1 MTENNPL
8 ILYRQLRDTL
18 RRYIPTTLP
27 ISRNYPELKK
37 AFQAVLNDEV
47 LVKGPYIEALPD
59 FEKGNSL
66 RTLLK
71 EHGGF
76 LHNGFAQLH
85 DALLDRALH
94 AHQQEALTG
103 ACQDQQSLLVATGT
117 GSGKTEC
124 FLYPLAQQ
132 LLNDP
137 NPDEPGVRCLL
148 IYPMNALAND
158 QLYYRI
164 APLFGRQLAEQ
175 QISFGRFT
183 SQIRANTTRAEEES
197 RLQENDK
204 LMQALG
210 AQIPAHWRLTR
221 EEMLASPPKILVTN
235 YAMLEHLLL
244 LPRNAPL
251 FVHNT
256 LRTIVLDEIHTYQ
269 GAQATEVAF
278 LLRKLKNRLKVKRS
292 LQVFGTSA
300 SLPSGIDSDA
310 KILSFAQDLFGEK
323 VHRVVR
329 GVRVPHLRL
338 QQQASLFSLNAQAWC
353 CVGKVLNSLI
363 EDDNFNL
370 REWQYLLA
378 EEGIAAQIPSLTE
391 PLALG
396 HLLESVFANNI
407 EIRKVSEI
415 LDKGGVVE
423 FEYLAELIFGS
434 DDEQSYA
441 ALSAIIHMG
450 MLAKADE
457 GGFPLLPG
465 RYHMVT
471 NSIEGISIR
480 PSTLHKANQEGW
492 GAIKAYRFYEDEQG
506 IYYPMLVCRKCG
518 QPYMEGFKYHNKL
531 HNRMPVLSS
540 GSAKRMLFWLGE
552 PLGHST
558 IDEEDDDTELVES
571 ENQSIRIDPFTGE
584 LSSNEATS
592 LKLYQI
598 ASKEDE
604 ETGRLYVSRCPAC
617 NGSSGMAGVEVMT
630 RMHPGNEALGSVVLQ
645 QLLGSL
651 PGIHDNS
658 APKPMGG
665 RSLLTFSDN
674 RQDAAF
680 FAPYF
685 ERTNSDL
692 ALRSAVVQVLRK
704 YSEDKMDL
712 EWLFE
717 EVYKHWHKQGLPV
730 MINHQG
736 LLIQQK
742 AKMHDLLMGR
752 IAAEFFTP
760 TGRRNSLESLGLVRV
775 EYDEKL
781 ISRLKRDISEWIP
794 EHNQNASDALIYF
807 LLETI
812 RREKAIANL
821 YGLDMQDPY
830 IWGQVYANHRA
841 FELYKTNDA
850 IRFAWI
856 TQEGSKR
863 HNRRTWYLVEQLGWT
878 WEQARAFLNS
888 FWESLIQIR
897 LLTQVKPGYG
907 LDGKKI
913 SFISGQLFSL
923 YACGDCG
930 LLQTVSVDLKCTAFR
945 CKGSVKELSQTERGL
960 LEEEN
965 HYIYNYLNA
974 NTTTARAREHT
985 ASLST
990 ELREEIE
997 REFADKQINVLSCT
1011 TTMEMGVD
1019 LGDLDAVLNLNIPPN
1034 ISNYQQRTGR
1044 AGRRAQAAPVCITV
1058 ARSGQYDQA
1067 IFRDFK
1073 NFLSSSADIPFIKT
1087 DNARLFRRHQNAIVL
1102 SHFLRNRIS
1111 DLTTN
1116 SPSLKVIFGERFN
1129 NAAHQAFTDQ
1139 LNQWIEGEPGKIALD
1154 EAESLASL
1162 LPLNTS
1168 PMIAL
1173 SGKELMSFFRSQ
1185 MMNFANE
1192 VNGKWSL
1199 YENKI
1204 VEASSLKEYKKAAH
1218 WESLQKRFI
1227 RQFLVNQ
1234 LSQRSLIPTYSFP
1247 VHSLTL
1253 EVTKDY
1259 ANSNSYGNQG
1269 DVALSRD
1276 ASQGISEYAPGAE
1289 VVANGRLWKSSGLVS
1304 YPKMFMPTE
1313 WYALCRLCHH
1323 VDIGIEKQDVAL
1335 ECSHCGNT
1343 DKRTVGKYIKPLGFV
1358 TSYSDR
1364 HGSDPGSMRKKQR
1377 RADEAKLITKPTP
1390 EQFAE
1395 TDVSLIDKA
1404 ILRAQPI
1411 DDSPSGKLFI
1421 LNRGPYGMGYHVCPL
1436 CRYSEP
1442 AKVKKFIKI
1451 KHADPLS
1458 DKSCQANQLPSPV
1471 ELAHEFDTD
1480 VLILSFSK
1488 TLPFPDDKADS
1499 IQSFLDGFCRTLS
1512 EVLRFA
1518 AARCVQVQS
1527 NELRSTFRI
1536 NGNEVEAIL
1545 YDAVSGGAGYCTRIY
1560 SNVAFIDILK
1570 QALSILSCPRDCV
1583 SACSS
1588 CLCDYSNQHVWD
1600 LFDRKPVIE
1609 WLKQLV
1615 LEGDTDPY
1623 TVNGAIRWHNPSLQ
1637 GLSEKLDGC
1646 DHLYIIGKRLDLLS
1660 GGSEQVR
1667 QWLID
1672 WLNSGKCL
1680 TIYLTEPLKMS
1691 GKVNTFYMR
1700 QTIRY
1705 LYPFIKEKH
1714 LEIRYSPVK
1723 AELPRIFTNLTLGA
1737 SSWITPK
1744 SSPAILESLLVT
1756 PIYQQPINE
1765 VMQEALHQFIAVSEV
1780 YPDSQFQEGQPI
1792 DLWQLSA
1799 RETRDFN
1806 AIFVAIKDTYIEEII
1821 IKDPFCGSPD
1831 WQRSHLIEFVGVLV
1845 KLAKEVEKIVIHC
1858 RELHYKDANYES
1870 SYLIHDGVEA
1880 ALKPLIEDIS
1890 IEIHSFKD
1898 RKEFHD
1904 RSVDIKMLA
1913 ADGSSVLHKYD
1924 LSGGIDKLMDVRS
1937 ATKVYRYEV
1946 F

>member
-8 ILYRQLRDTL
+8 ILYQHLRDTL

-37 AFQAVLNDEV
+37 AFQAVLNDEE

-59 FEKGNSL
+59 FEKGNTLRSL
-66 RTLLK
+66 LS
-71 EHGGF
+71 ESGSF
-76 LHNGFAQLH
+76 LHNGFAQLPES
-85 DALLDRALH
+85 LLDRALH
-94 AHQQEALTG
+94 AHQQEALI
-103 ACQDQQSLLVATGT
+103 ASCRDKQSLLVATGT

-124 FLYPLAQQ
+124 FLYPIAQQ
-132 LLNDP
+132 LLSDP
-137 NPDEPGVRCLL
+137 EPDAPGVRCLL

-164 APLFGRQLAEQ
+164 APLFGLQLAEQ

-183 SQIRANTTRAEEES
+183 SQIRANTSREEEES
-197 RLQENDK
+197 RLRDNDK
-204 LMQALG
+204 LMQALDG
-210 AQIPAHWRLTR
+210 KIPSHWRLTR
-221 EEMLASPPKILVTN
+221 EEMLANPPKILITN

-251 FVHNT
+251 FAHNA
-256 LRTIVLDEIHTYQ
+256 LNTIVLDEIHTYQ

-278 LLRKLKNRLKVKRS
+278 LLRKLKNRLKITQP

-300 SLPSGIDSDA
+300 SLPSGTDSDK
-310 KILSFAQDLFGEK
+310 KIISFAKDLFGEG
-323 VHRVVR
+323 VHRVIR
-329 GVRVPHLRL
+329 GVRIPHARL
-338 QQQASLFSLNAQAWC
+338 KQKGDLFSLEGSDWC
-353 CVGKVLNSLI
+353 CIGKVLNKMVA
-363 EDDNFNL
+363 EDGLDS
-370 REWQYLLA
+370 REWDYLL
-378 EEGIAAQIPSLTE
+378 EDERISNKIPELNK
-391 PLALG
+391 ALPFA
-396 HLLESVFANNI
+396 HALEQVFAKNI

-415 LDKGGVVE
+415 LDNGSALE
-423 FEYLAELIFGS
+423 FKCLAELIFS
-434 DDEQSYA
+434 ADDEQACA
-441 ALSAIIHMG
+441 ALSAIIHIG
-450 MLAKADE
+450 MLAKADDN
-457 GGFPLLPG
+457 GFPLLPG
-465 RYHMVT
+465 RYHIAT
-471 NSIEGISIR
+471 NSIEGISVR
-480 PSTLHKANQEGW
+480 PSKSKKEGW
-492 GAIKAYRFYEDEQG
+492 SAIKAYRFYQDAQA

-518 QPYMEGFKYHNKL
+518 QPYMEGFKYNGKL
-531 HNRMPVLSS
+531 HNRMPVL
-540 GSAKRMLFWLGE
+540 GAGNAQRMLFWLGE
-552 PLGHST
+552 PLGQGT
-558 IDEEDDDTELVES
+558 VDEDDDDIDLVES
-571 ENQSIRIDPFTGE
+571 DSDNKRIDIDPITGE
-584 LSSNEATS
+584 LSTEGAANISLYPIEA
-592 LKLYQI
+592 KVN
-598 ASKEDE
+598 E

-617 NGSSGMAGVEVMT
+617 SGSSGMAGVEVMT
-630 RMHPGNEALGSVVLQ
+630 RMHPGNEALGAVVLQ
-645 QLLGSL
+645 QLLESL
-651 PGIHDNS
+651 PTSHDN
-658 APKPMGG
+658 ADPKPMGG
-665 RSLLTFSDN
+665 RSLLSFSDN

-685 ERTNSDL
+685 ERTNADL
-692 ALRSAVVQVLRK
+692 ALRSALIQVMRK
-704 YSEDKMDL
+704 NSDDRMDL
-712 EWLFE
+712 DWLFD
-717 EVYKHWHKQGLPV
+717 EVYKHWKKQGLPV
-730 MINHQG
+730 MINHHGQ
-736 LLIQQK
+736 LIQEK
-742 AKMHDLLMGR
+742 SRMRDLLMGR

-760 TGRRNSLESLGLVRV
+760 SGRRNSLEALGLVRV
-775 EYDEKL
+775 EYDGKL
-781 ISRLKRDISEWIP
+781 IGRLKREIAEAIP
-794 EHNQNASDALIYF
+794 ALYRNDCESLIYF

-812 RREKAIANL
+812 RREKAIADL
-821 YGLDMQDPY
+821 YDLDMLDPF
-830 IWGQVYANHRA
+830 IWGNTYAKHRS
-841 FELYKTNDA
+841 FELYKANDS

-863 HNRRTWYLVEQLGWT
+863 HNRRTWYLVEQLGWS
-878 WEQARAFLNS
+878 WDKAREFLGT
-888 FWESLIQIR
+888 FWQSLIDIK
-897 LLTQVKPGYG
+897 LLRPINPGYG
-907 LDGKKI
+907 LDGRKI
-913 SFISGQLFSL
+913 VFISGQHFPL
-923 YACGDCG
+923 YACNSCG
-930 LLQTVSVDLKCTAFR
+930 LLQPVMVSLKCTAFR
-945 CKGSVKELSQTERGL
+945 CKGSVDELSQAERQS
-960 LEEEN
+960 LEQTN

-1067 IFRDFK
+1067 VFRDFK
-1073 NFLSSSADIPFIKT
+1073 NFLSSNAAIPFIKI
-1087 DNARLFRRHQNAIVL
+1087 DNARLFRRHQNAIIL
-1102 SHFLRNRIS
+1102 SHFLHYRIKDIS
-1111 DLTTN
+1111 TN
-1116 SPSLKVIFGERFN
+1116 APSLKAVFGEYFDDV
-1129 NAAHQAFTDQ
+1129 AHQAFIDQ
-1139 LNQWIEGEPGKIALD
+1139 LSQWLEGDLGVAALI
-1154 EAESLASL
+1154 EAESLKKHLALDS
-1162 LPLNTS
+1162 S
-1168 PMIAL
+1168 AIAL
-1173 SGKELMSFFRSQ
+1173 AGKELSSAFRSQ
-1185 MMNFANE
+1185 MINFANE
-1192 VNGKWSL
+1192 VNGRWSL
-1199 YENKI
+1199 YQTK
-1204 VEASSLKEYKKAAH
+1204 VTEAEALKEYKKVLH
-1218 WESLQKRFI
+1218 WQNLQKRYI
-1227 RQFLVNQ
+1227 QQFLVNQ

-1259 ANSNSYGNQG
+1259 ANIQGYGNQG

-1442 AKVKKFIKI
+1442 AKVKKFIKM

-1488 TLPFPDDKADS
+1488 ALPFPDDKADS

-1623 TVNGAIRWHNPSLQ
+1623 AVNGAIRWHNPSLQ

-1646 DHLYIIGKRLDLLS
+1646 DHLYIIGKRFDLLS

-1680 TIYLTEPLKMS
+1680 TIYLTEPLKMT
-1691 GKVNTFYMR
+1691 GKVNTSYMR

-1744 SSPAILESLLVT
+1744 ISPAILESLLVT

-1806 AIFVAIKDTYIEEII
+1806 TIFVALKDAYIEEVI

-1831 WQRSHLIEFVGVLV
+1831 WQRSHLIEFVGILMR
-1845 KLAKEVEKIVIHC
+1845 LAKQVDKIVIHC

>member
-37 AFQAVLNDEV
+37 AFQAVLNAEV

-76 LHNGFAQLH
+76 LHHGFAQLP

-94 AHQQEALTG
+94 AHQQEALTA
-103 ACQDQQSLLVATGT
+103 ACRDQQSLLVATGT

-132 LLNDP
+132 LLSDS

-164 APLFGRQLAEQ
+164 APLFGQQLAQQ

-183 SQIRANTTRAEEES
+183 SQIRANTTRAEEEI
-197 RLQENDK
+197 RLQDNDK

-210 AQIPAHWRLTR
+210 GKIPGHWRLTR

-278 LLRKLKNRLKVKRS
+278 LLRKLKNRLKVQQP

-300 SLPSGIDSDA
+300 SLPAGIASDT
-310 KILSFAQDLFGEK
+310 KIRSFAEDLFGEQ

-329 GVRVPHLRL
+329 GLRVPHVRL
-338 QQQASLFSLNAQAWC
+338 QQQASLFSLNAQTWC

-370 REWQYLLA
+370 REWQYLIE
-378 EEGIAAQIPSLTE
+378 EEGIAAQIPKLNES
-391 PLALG
+391 LALG

-415 LDKGGVVE
+415 LDTGSVVE
-423 FEYLAELIFGS
+423 FKNLAELIFGA
-434 DDEQSYA
+434 DDEQACA

-450 MLAKADE
+450 MLARADDN
-457 GGFPLLPG
+457 GFPLLPG
-465 RYHMVT
+465 RYHIAT

-480 PSTLHKANQEGW
+480 PSNTHKEGW
-492 GAIKAYRFYEDEQG
+492 SAIKAYRFYADEQG

-531 HNRMPVLSS
+531 HNRMPILSS

-584 LSSNEATS
+584 LSSNEAAS

-598 ASKEDE
+598 ASKDDE
-604 ETGRLYVSRCPAC
+604 ETGRLYVPRCPAC
-617 NGSSGMAGVEVMT
+617 NGSSGMAGAEVMT

-645 QLLGSL
+645 KLLESL
-651 PGIHDNS
+651 PGNHDNS
-658 APKPMGG
+658 VPKPMGG

-692 ALRSAVVQVLRK
+692 ALRSALVQVLRK
-704 YSEDKMDL
+704 HSEERMDL

-717 EVYKHWHKQGLPV
+717 EVYKHWKIQGLPV

-760 TGRRNSLESLGLVRV
+760 TGRRNSLEALGLVRV

-781 ISRLKRDISEWIP
+781 ISRLTRDISEWIP
-794 EHNQNASDALIYF
+794 KNYQNDSDALIYF

-821 YGLDMQDPY
+821 YELDMHDPY

-841 FELYKTNDA
+841 FELYKTNDK

-878 WEQARAFLNS
+878 WEETRAFLNN
-888 FWESLIQIR
+888 FWESLIQVR
-897 LLTQVKPGYG
+897 LLCPIKPGYG

-913 SFISGQLFSL
+913 TFISAQSFPL
-923 YACGDCG
+923 YACNECG
-930 LLQTVSVDLKCTAFR
+930 LLQTVSVSLKCTAFR
-945 CKGSVKELSQTERGL
+945 CKGSVSELSHDKRVS

-1073 NFLSSSADIPFIKT
+1073 NFLSSSADVPFIRT

-1102 SHFLRNRIS
+1102 AHFLRNRIS

-1116 SPSLKVIFGERFN
+1116 APTLKAMFDERFD

-1139 LNQWIEGEPGKIALD
+1139 LNQWIEGEQGKIALD
-1154 EAESLASL
+1154 EAELLATL
-1162 LPLNTS
+1162 LPFNTS

-1199 YENKI
+1199 YADKI
-1204 VEASSLKEYKKAAH
+1204 AEASDTKDYKKAAH
-1218 WESLQKRFI
+1218 WENLQKRYI
-1227 RQFLVNQ
+1227 QQFLVNQ
-1234 LSQRSLIPTYSFP
+1234 LSQHSLIPTYSFP

-1253 EVTKDY
+1253 EVTKEY
-1259 ANSNSYGNQG
+1259 AKNNSYGNQG

-1343 DKRTVGKYIKPLGFV
+1343 DKRTVGQYIKPLGFV
-1358 TSYSDR
+1358 TSYADR
-1364 HGSDPGSMRKKQR
+1364 HGSDPGMMRKKQR
-1377 RADEAKLITKPTP
+1377 RADEAKLITRPTS
-1390 EQFAE
+1390 EQFEE
-1395 TDVSLIDKA
+1395 TDVTLIEKA
-1404 ILRAQPI
+1404 ILRAQPV
-1411 DDSPSGKLFI
+1411 DDSPAGKLFI
-1421 LNRGPYGMGYHVCPL
+1421 LNRGPYGLGYHVCPL

-1442 AKVKKFIKI
+1442 AKLKKFIKM

-1458 DKSCQANQLPSPV
+1458 DKSCQKNELPYPV

-1488 TLPFPDDKADS
+1488 TLPCADDKADN

-1512 EVLRFA
+1512 EALRFA
-1518 AARCVQVQS
+1518 AARCLHVQS

-1560 SNVAFIDILK
+1560 SDIAFKDILQ

-1583 SACSS
+1583 SACSA

-1615 LEGDTDPY
+1615 QEGDTDPY
-1623 TVNGAIRWHNPSLQ
+1623 AVNGAIRWHSPSLQ
-1637 GLSEKLDGC
+1637 GFSGKLDGC
-1646 DHLYIIGKRLDLLS
+1646 EHLHITGKRLNLLS
-1660 GGSEQVR
+1660 GGSDQVR
-1667 QWLID
+1667 QWLVD
-1672 WLNSGKCL
+1672 WLNSGKRL
-1680 TIYLTEPLKMS
+1680 SIYLTEPFNISAKTNS
-1691 GKVNTFYMR
+1691 PYMR

-1705 LYPFIKEKH
+1705 LYPFIKEKR
-1714 LEIRYSPVK
+1714 LEIRFSPVK
-1723 AELPRIFTNLTLGA
+1723 GEFPRIFIDLTSGA
-1737 SSWITPK
+1737 TSWITPK
-1744 SSPAILESLLVT
+1744 DSPAILENLWVT
-1756 PIYQQPINE
+1756 PIYQQPINA
-1765 VMQEALHQFIAVSEV
+1765 VMQDALNNFIAASEV

-1792 DLWQLSA
+1792 DLWQFSA
-1799 RETRDFN
+1799 GETRDFN
-1806 AIFVAIKDTYIEEII
+1806 AVFSAINGAYIEEMVIR
-1821 IKDPFCGSPD
+1821 DPFCGSPD
-1831 WQRSHLIEFVGVLV
+1831 WQRARLLQFVTLLLDMV
-1845 KLAKEVEKIVIHC
+1845 KEVEHIVIHC
-1858 RELHYKDANYES
+1858 RELHYKDANYEA
-1870 SYLIHDGVEA
+1870 SYYIKDCLEA
-1880 ALKPLIEDIS
+1880 KLNHLRS
-1890 IEIHSFKD
+1890 TVTIEIHSFKD
-1898 RKEFHD
+1898 KKEFHD
-1904 RSVDIKMLA
+1904 RSVDIKLLA
-1913 ADGSSVLHKYD
+1913 ADGSSMLHKYD
-1924 LSGGIDKLMDVRS
+1924 LSGGIDKLMDTQS
-1937 ATKVYRYEV
+1937 ATKVYRYDIS
-1946 F
+1946 